1 MDIDNVPVLRCKSC
15 QLNQFVTKSGLC
27 RRCHKP
33 LFVEEPVVCEKK
45 EEIAQPL
52 TPPSGRATPID
63 MGRAI
68 WLLRSV
74 RGLSQRAMA
83 QRMGT
88 ARTYISKLETNRC
101 MPTTTQIRRLAGTL
115 EVSEYCLITLATI
128 HNQVSGSAL
137 TQ

>member
-1 MDIDNVPVLRCKSC
+1 MDNETAVLRCKGC
-15 QLNQFVTKSGLC
+15 HLNQFVTKSGLC

-33 LFVEEPVVCEKK
+33 LFVEEPVICEKK
-45 EEIAQPL
+45 KEELPPQP
-52 TPPSGRATPID
+52 PVGRPAEID

-83 QRMGT
+83 QQMGT

-115 EVSEYCLITLATI
+115 GVSEYCLITLATAR
-128 HNQVSGSAL
+128 NQVSSPTL

>member
-1 MDIDNVPVLRCKSC
+1 MDMDNVPVLRCKSC

-45 EEIAQPL
+45 EEIAQPPAS
-52 TPPSGRATPID
+52 TSGRNAPID

-128 HNQVSGSAL
+128 HNQASSAL